1 MPHCDMG
8 RAKLKGLSRT
18 SMSTQIVER
27 ESKVDVMH
35 GR

>member
-1 MPHCDMG
+1 MG

-18 SMSTQIVER
+18 SMSTPIVER